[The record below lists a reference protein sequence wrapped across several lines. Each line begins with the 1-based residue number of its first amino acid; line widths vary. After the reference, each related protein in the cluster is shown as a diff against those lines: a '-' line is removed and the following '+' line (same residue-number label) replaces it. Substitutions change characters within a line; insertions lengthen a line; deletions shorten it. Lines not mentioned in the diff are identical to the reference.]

1 MSSSDQKDNDAA
13 LYQAAQDARSLTRQ
27 IAQAHQEID
36 RLAQEIKLMEGAQDA
51 AVGRALKLLGLDLGN
66 WEKLKDDTF
75 KVHDKILSR
84 KQFYQQAAKCR
95 FVRGVIDQADD
106 LGQPPFDDD
115 PALLE
120 KLKPLMT
127 QKYQLTATVS
137 QMGVEWSDP
146 ALVAQLTSNQK

>member
-1 MSSSDQKDNDAA
+1 MSDQKDNAA
-13 LYQAAQDARSLTRQ
+13 IYQAAQDARSLTKQ
-27 IAQAHQEID
+27 IAQAHQEIS
-36 RLAQEIKLMEGAQDA
+36 RLAQEIGHLKGAHEA
-51 AVGRALKLLGLDLGN
+51 AVVRALKLLGVHLGDWTSLEN
-66 WEKLKDDTF
+66 DMYQVNGRLITKT
-75 KVHDKILSR
+75 
-84 KQFYQQAAKCR
+84 QFRQQADKCR

-106 LGQPPFDDD
+106 LGKPPFDDD

-137 QMGVEWSDP
+137 QTGVEWSDP